1 MFVHHRFLVMI
12 SVLLSRCFF
21 LLLYELKSKKIK
33 RKGGKLVHFNT
44 SSYKN
49 RVLSVNSGRQVL
61 QLISVSS
68 CSFWQVRKKSRLL
81 SPSLQQKLNHLPR
94 QPWGYP
100 PQSLAQIWK
109 RRRKKKET
117 KILTEMV
124 HLSVP
129 DRLSSEGVLVY
140 EDQKVKRKKIGR
152 ARSFNAKYSVVPVRS
167 SLWSFTSQKKKKI
180 DMHRNSNN
188 TEPVGCCSPTKGAPA
203 TAASW
208 RGNFWLDQKRVSSVH
223 QRRLAENNTCGPN
236 QRQLQESMWKQEW

>member
-1 MFVHHRFLVMI
+1 MT
-12 SVLLSRCFF
+12 SVFLSRCFF
-21 LLLYELKSKKIK
+21 LLLYEPKSKKKKK
-33 RKGGKLVHFNT
+33 RKGAKPVHFNT

-94 QPWGYP
+94 QLWGYP

-124 HLSVP
+124 LLSVP
-129 DRLSSEGVLVY
+129 DPLSSEGVLVY
-140 EDQKVKRKKIGR
+140 ADQKVKRKKIGR
-152 ARSFNAKYSVVPVRS
+152 ARFFNAKYSVVPVRS
-167 SLWSFTSQKKKKI
+167 SLWSFTSQKKKK
-180 DMHRNSNN
+180 DWYAQELEQYRARRMLLANKTCPCN
-188 TEPVGCCSPTKGAPA
+188 
-203 TAASW
+203 
-208 RGNFWLDQKRVSSVH
+208 RGKLTW
-223 QRRLAENNTCGPN
+223 
-236 QRQLQESMWKQEW
+236 